1 MVGIVIVSQ
10 YENAAKDIRKLAHEV
25 APEVPIEIAFGN
37 GEYSVGL
44 EWGRVTDAVNKVYD
58 NDGVLILF
66 ELGSIN
72 FNAESVIEFLDE
84 SIKSKVHLID
94 TVLIEGVVTAAIESS
109 LGKSIN
115 EIKKIIKPMEFDKMI

>member
-10 YENAAKDIRKLAHEV
+10 FENTAKDIKKLAHEA

-44 EWGRVTDAVNKVYD
+44 EWGKVKDAVNKVYGS
-58 NDGVLILF
+58 DGVLILI

-72 FNAESVIEFLDE
+72 FNAESAIEFLDE
-84 SIKSKVHLID
+84 SIKEKVHLVD
-94 TVLIEGVVTAAIESS
+94 TVLVEGIITAAVESS
-109 LGKSIN
+109 LGKSIK
-115 EIKKIIKPMEFDKMI
+115 EIKEIIKPMEVDKII